1 MDVKQ
6 VNKNKKND
14 NKKNN
19 QKKKSFLHLLFINL
33 FGGKKKMDVFE
44 EEIQSPWQ
52 TVRSTFKDDKVA
64 MTAFITF
71 LVIVAIVL
79 VGPVV
84 HPIDL
89 SFSETSQQNVEPG
102 LDLMKVPES
111 LKGKVQ
117 DIAIGPT
124 FSVGVSTDGKLYIWG
139 KTRISSTINVKKIPA
154 DMGNITKVAAGFD
167 HILALNDEGKLFAWG
182 NDRQRQISIPPE
194 LGSANIVDIA
204 AGYQNSIVLTEDGH
218 VHYFGNSMN
227 NDYDEF
233 HSYQGQLKKVK
244 ATSDA
249 VVGLTFDGQVVYLG
263 NQQNAYSN
271 VPKDM
276 GNVIDIA
283 TTASTMAAL
292 NDQGQ
297 VFVWGN
303 VSEKGE
309 GRVPKTESKI
319 VSIQGGRYHYTALTE
334 NKDVVA
340 WGSNFYKQ
348 STVPKEVIDANIDR
362 VYTGFYQNYAI
373 TTEGKVLTWGLKGY
387 LFGSDELGR
396 DIFTRLLNGG
406 RMSITIGAVSVIIS
420 TIIGVIVGGVSG
432 YFGGK
437 IDMVLQRLS
446 EMVASLPF
454 LPFAMILSALIG
466 NAMTSNERIFMI
478 MVILGLLS
486 WTGLQRLVRA
496 QVLSVREQEYVV
508 AARAVGI
515 KERHI
520 IFKHILP
527 NVISVI
533 IVSATLSFAGSM
545 LTEAT
550 LSYLGFGVQAPQ
562 PTWGNMLY
570 GANNSIV
577 IQNYWW
583 RWVFASIILSISVIS
598 VNTVGDG
605 LRDAID
611 PKLKNVRGKIR
622 WHY

>member
-139 KTRISSTINVKKIPA
+139 KTRISSTINVKKIPV

-611 PKLKNVRGKIR
+611 PKTQER
-622 WHY
+622 

>member
-611 PKLKNVRGKIR
+611 PKTQER
-622 WHY
+622 